1 MKKALSLLLCC
12 IFVFSCLFGFSG
24 CFLFLDPENPYPY
37 NGEYKELYT
46 AAIYSIPDAVGYMS
60 HGEGAFDSE
69 IYVWEQDSYG
79 RTIFSYCEDSGN
91 RSFGLVVCQ
100 AYDET
105 NVYFYPEINYDITD
119 VGASS
124 WDTLKNKTEA
134 FYLEKREELKV
145 KNDGGK
151 PIDKSKCVFYPITDH
166 KILGEDVRSLST
178 VECNRILNDY
188 SNTLDLPNPYR
199 YPHRNNY
206 VLQVDADGKILH
218 SIYGVHQHYDNPNWK
233 NTDEY
238 TSYSI
243 TLWVITDKDG
253 NYDKEN
259 GVMVI
264 YSAPNTSNN
273 TYGYKAED
281 VLAFKERNNWKW
293 K

>member
-1 MKKALSLLLCC
+1 MKKVLSLLLCC
-12 IFVFSCLFGFSG
+12 IVVLTCSLGFTG
-24 CFLFLDPENPYPY
+24 CFLFLNTENPYPY

-46 AAIYSIPDAVGYMS
+46 AAIYSIPDAEGYMH

-79 RTIFSYCEDSGN
+79 RTIFSYCEDNGN
-91 RSFGLVVCQ
+91 RIFGLIVCQ
-100 AYDET
+100 AYDEAD
-105 NVYFYPEINYDITD
+105 VYFYPELNYEIT
-119 VGASS
+119 VVESS
-124 WDTLKNKTEA
+124 SYDTLKNKTEA
-134 FYLEKREELKV
+134 FYLEKREELKE
-145 KNDGGK
+145 KNDWDK
-151 PIDKSKCVFYPITDH
+151 PIDKSKCVSYPITDH

-188 SNTLDLPNPYR
+188 SNTLNLPNPNK
-199 YPHRNNY
+199 YPHRNND
-206 VLQVDADGKILH
+206 VLQVDANGKILH
-218 SIYGVHQHYDNPNWK
+218 SIYGIHQHYDNPDWK
-233 NTDEY
+233 KTDEY

-264 YSAPNTSNN
+264 YSEPSTSNK
-273 TYGYKAED
+273 TYGYKSED